1 MAFFARFCFIPFN
14 MYLVT
19 ISCIS
24 YPSLYAGYIVS
35 VRRITMDNIVLVKS
49 SC

>member
-1 MAFFARFCFIPFN
+1 MNNI
-14 MYLVT
+14 MH
-19 ISCIS
+19 ISIS

-35 VRRITMDNIVLVKS
+35 VRRMVMNNIVLLKS